1 MTSIGV
7 RTRQVSSDSGYYI
20 PLATLVDRLY
30 SLPATAGGPLSTA
43 TWARGAGIAAPDR
56 VLGLISSAGAGLLKD
71 MGKTVVSS
79 TRVFRKVQL
88 VVPSSVG
95 TTNTSTLNT
104 FGVGGAAGTTAPQSD
119 FYTAYIELASE
130 GGGNPTPVALF
141 GR

>member
-7 RTRQVSSDSGYYI
+7 RTRQVNSDTGYYI

-43 TWARGAGIAAPDR
+43 TWCRAVNPDR

-104 FGVGGAAGTTAPQSD
+104 FGVGGASGTTAPQSD

-130 GGGNPTPVALF
+130 GSGNPTPVALF

>member
-20 PLATLVDRLY
+20 PLATLVDKLY

-43 TWARGAGIAAPDR
+43 TWARGINGDK
-56 VLGLISSAGAGLLKD
+56 VLGLISTAGQGLLKD

-88 VVPSSVG
+88 VVPSSFGAV
-95 TTNTSTLNT
+95 NFNVNST
-104 FGVGGAAGTTAPQSD
+104 FGVGGASGSTPPQSD
-119 FYTAYIELASE
+119 YYTAYIELASE